1 MLKGCNVKIFTTAGQ
16 ATLKHFN
23 LTTLQQI
30 KEMKNSEILELSTEE
45 LVARISEEKANLTKL
60 KFAHAVSTIENP
72 SRITKVR
79 KDIARLNTEIVKR
92 KAAAASN

>member
-1 MLKGCNVKIFTTAGQ
+1 
-16 ATLKHFN
+16 
-23 LTTLQQI
+23 
-30 KEMKNSEILELSTEE
+30 MKNSEILELSTEE
-45 LVARISEEKANLTKL
+45 LVARISEERAQLTKL
-60 KFAHAVSTIENP
+60 KFAHAVSAIENP